1 MKDAGWS
8 NPSGEVS
15 ICMSR
20 LSLYAQSA
28 RRWRGALILS
38 IMLVLVL
45 SACGGNTTNVKKTP
59 TAGGPTATPKPG
71 TAYTYAFARGDQ
83 IWVTQPGK
91 DPKQVSTLP
100 STGLKI
106 TGLVWSPDAKHLA
119 FERSGAGNP
128 VDYVMTV
135 SDGTVIALNVP
146 STTAAATL
154 GWSDNK
160 TVMVAKYVSDTATQ
174 IWKED
179 ITTQASSQIIQLG
192 KVGQVEFRNQ
202 SFYYAL
208 VDDTS
213 KQLMLHRYDIN
224 LGSEGTPDPI
234 TPAGASLLSVN
245 WDVSPDGAYV
255 AMGFKLATPDPNWDN
270 GFWYI
275 QFSDNT
281 SRGTMFTEIPFDSFK
296 SDDPVTLT
304 FSPDGQTILLNT
316 KSGIGPASESVD
328 GTGFLQYKPTVSVA
342 SQNGVSWAPNGAS
355 FALSA
360 SDGSGNATI
369 YTLNGTSAGT
379 SLADN
384 AGLLQWA
391 PQS

>member
-1 MKDAGWS
+1 
-8 NPSGEVS
+8 
-15 ICMSR
+15 MSR
-20 LSLYAQSA
+20 LFVYEPSA
-28 RRWRGALILS
+28 RHWRGALILS
-38 IMLVLVL
+38 AVLVL
-45 SACGGNTTNVKKTP
+45 LLSACSGNNTTANKTP
-59 TAGGPTATPKPG
+59 TAGTPSPTATPKPG

-100 STGLKI
+100 STGMKI
-106 TGLVWSPDAKHLA
+106 TSLVWSPDGKHLA
-119 FERSGAGNP
+119 FERSGAGHP

-135 SDGTVIALNVP
+135 SDGTVFALDVP

-160 TVMVAKYVSDTATQ
+160 TVVVAKYVSDSATQ

-179 ITTQASSQIIQLG
+179 ITTKTSSQIIQLG
-192 KVGQVEFRNQ
+192 KIGQVEFRNQ

-208 VDDTS
+208 VDSNS

-224 LGSEGTPDPI
+224 LGSEGTPAPI
-234 TPAGASLLSVN
+234 TPAGDSLLTVN

-296 SDDPVTLT
+296 SDDPITLT

-316 KSGIGPASESVD
+316 KSGLGPASESVD
-328 GTGFLQYKPTVSVA
+328 GTGFHQYKPAASVT

-360 SDGSGNATI
+360 SDGSGKATI
-369 YTLNGTSAGT
+369 YVLNGSSDGT
-379 SLADN
+379 ALADN

>member
-1 MKDAGWS
+1 MS
-8 NPSGEVS
+8 HLS
-15 ICMSR
+15 MSR
-20 LSLYAQSA
+20 SASSA
-28 RRWRGALILS
+28 RRWRGALILGA
-38 IMLVLVL
+38 VLVL
-45 SACGGNTTNVKKTP
+45 ILSACSSSNTTAKKTP
-59 TAGGPTATPKPG
+59 TATTPGPTATPKPG
-71 TAYTYAFARGDQ
+71 TAYAYAFARGDE

-106 TGLVWSPDAKHLA
+106 TSLAWSPDGKHLA

-128 VDYVMTV
+128 VDYAMDV
-135 SDGTVIALNVP
+135 SDGSLVTLDVP

-160 TVMVAKYVSDTATQ
+160 TVVVVKYVSDTATQ

-179 ITTQASSQIIQLG
+179 ITTQESSQIIQLG
-192 KVGQVEFRNQ
+192 KVGQVEIRNQ

-208 VDDTS
+208 VDSNS

-234 TPAGASLLSVN
+234 TPAGDSLLSVN

-281 SRGTMFTEIPFDSFK
+281 NRGTLFSEIPFDAFK
-296 SDDPVTLT
+296 SDNPITLT
-304 FSPDGQTILLNT
+304 FSPDGQTVLLTT
-316 KSGIGPASESVD
+316 KSGPGPATEMVD
-328 GTGFLQYKPTVSVA
+328 GTEFHQYKPAASVI

-355 FALSA
+355 FALS
-360 SDGSGNATI
+360 SSEGSGKATI
-369 YTLNGTSAGT
+369 YVLNGSSDGT
-379 SLADN
+379 ALADN

-391 PQS
+391 PKS

>member
-1 MKDAGWS
+1 
-8 NPSGEVS
+8 
-15 ICMSR
+15 MSR
-20 LSLYAQSA
+20 LFVYAPPA
-28 RRWRGALILS
+28 RSFRGALILCA
-38 IMLVLVL
+38 VLALLL
-45 SACGGNTTNVKKTP
+45 SACSGNNPNAKKTP
-59 TAGGPTATPKPG
+59 TTGTPSPTATPKPG

-83 IWVTQPGK
+83 VWVTQPGK
-91 DPKQVSTLP
+91 EPKQVSTLP

-106 TGLVWSPDAKHLA
+106 TSLVWSPDGKHLA
-119 FERSGAGNP
+119 FERTGAGNP

-135 SDGTVIALNVP
+135 SDGTVLALDVP

-160 TVMVAKYVSDTATQ
+160 TVVVAKYVSDTATQ

-179 ITTQASSQIIQLG
+179 ITTRTSSQIIQLG
-192 KVGQVEFRNQ
+192 KIGQVKIRNQ
-202 SFYYAL
+202 AFYYAL
-208 VDDTS
+208 VDTNS

-224 LGSEGTPDPI
+224 LGSEGTPAPI
-234 TPAGASLLSVN
+234 TPAGDSSLTVN

-255 AMGFKLATPDPNWDN
+255 AMGFKLATADPNWDN

-275 QFSDNT
+275 QFSDSTN
-281 SRGTMFTEIPFDSFK
+281 RGQMFAEIPFDSFK
-296 SDDPVTLT
+296 SGDPITLT

-316 KSGIGPASESVD
+316 KSGLGPASESVD
-328 GTGFLQYKPTVSVA
+328 GTGFHQYKPTASVT

-355 FALSA
+355 FAVSG
-360 SDGSGNATI
+360 SDGSGKATI
-369 YTLNGTSAGT
+369 YVLNGSSDGT
-379 SLADN
+379 ALADN